1 MRRMFIK
8 EWEDARRDK
17 SHADIRRE
25 WISEVHE
32 VVTEALGKEPRKTL
46 FYDVVG
52 AACPKGIPVPSR
64 DTIRNDLRL
73 VRSRRRSMT

>member
-8 EWEDARRDK
+8 EWGEEREDARWDK

-25 WISEVHE
+25 WIREVHE

-46 FYDVVG
+46 FYDVVE
-52 AACPKGIPVPSR
+52 AACPVGVNLPSR
-64 DTIRNDLRL
+64 DTIKNDLRL
-73 VRSRRRSMT
+73 MTP